1 MNTLNPEPEQTPTIA
16 NQLAIQ
22 ALLAQ
27 SAYALDERLMDTLE
41 ECFAADASL
50 QIVIA
55 GADPI
60 DFDGRDTIMGLM
72 RDSADTQTDV
82 RRHVTTNTF
91 FTPTGAERDGELSA
105 TSNLTIT
112 AVENGAIRLVTS
124 GYYKDTFVQQ
134 QGHWKIRLRR
144 IELDMAY

>member
-1 MNTLNPEPEQTPTIA
+1 MSKTLKQPDIET
-16 NQLAIQ
+16 QLAIRS
-22 ALLAQ
+22 ALAR
-27 SAYALDERLMDTLE
+27 SAYALDERHMDALE
-41 ECFAADASL
+41 NGFAPDAQL

-60 DFDGRDTIMGLM
+60 EFESRDTIMGLM
-72 RDSADTQTDV
+72 RDSAETQTDV

-91 FTPTGAERDGELSA
+91 FAPTGKERDGEVSA
-105 TSNLTIT
+105 CSNLTIT

-124 GYYKDTFVQQ
+124 GYYKDTFVQHD
-134 QGHWKIRLRR
+134 GDWKIRLRR

>member
-1 MNTLNPEPEQTPTIA
+1 MKNPDIA

-22 ALLAQ
+22 TLLAQ
-27 SAYALDERLMDTLE
+27 SAYALDERHMDALE
-41 ECFAADASL
+41 ACFAADASL

-55 GADPI
+55 DADPI
-60 DFDGRDTIMGLM
+60 DFAGRETIMELM

-91 FTPTGAERDGELSA
+91 FKPTGEEREGELS
-105 TSNLTIT
+105 TISNLTIT

-134 QGHWKIRLRR
+134 NGSWLIRVRR